1 MSKNNP
7 YWLDLQEYPFEN
19 KYLNIQ
25 GVDLHYID
33 EGKGD
38 VLLFVHGTPSW
49 SFDYRKMIKP
59 LSKNYRCVALDHIG
73 FGLSDKPKNYNYSPQ
88 HHSQN
93 LKILIEHL
101 ALKNIT
107 FIVHDFGGVIGFDYA
122 LKNAENIK
130 KIVVLNSWLWDSSN
144 DKAYQKLRP
153 ILKSPLL
160 PFLYLYLNFSPKFL
174 IPQSFANKKRLSP
187 KIHQQYILPFS
198 SKNERRGMLAFA
210 YSLLNDQQ
218 WFESLWKEIS
228 VLKNKPILFIWGM
241 KDSFVTPNYLKKF
254 ASAFHQSSILE
265 IEDCGHFPQ
274 EEQPEI
280 VLARLEKFLLLNN

>member
-1 MSKNNP
+1 MTKNTP
-7 YWLDLQEYPFEN
+7 QWLDKQEYPFTN
-19 KYLNIQ
+19 KYLSIQ
-25 GVDLHYID
+25 GFNLHYID

-49 SFDYRKMIKP
+49 SFDYRHIIKV

-73 FGLSDKPKNYNYSPQ
+73 FGLSDKPKNYDYSVQ
-88 HHSQN
+88 HHAEN
-93 LKILIEHL
+93 LKILIESL

-107 FIVHDFGGVIGFDYA
+107 LIVHDFGGVIGFDYA
-122 LKNAENIK
+122 LKHPENIK
-130 KIVVLNSWLWDSSN
+130 KLVVLNSWLWDSSE
-144 DKAYQKLRP
+144 DKSYQKLKP

-160 PFLYLYLNFSPKFL
+160 PFLYLYLNFSPKLL
-174 IPQSFANKKRLSP
+174 IPKSFVNKKRLTK

-198 SKNERRGMLAFA
+198 SKDERRGTLGFA

-218 WFESLWKEIS
+218 WFESLWKKIS
-228 VLKNKPILFIWGM
+228 LLKNKPILLIWGM
-241 KDSFVTPNYLKKF
+241 KDSFITPSYLKKF
-254 ASAFHQSSILE
+254 ASGFENPAILE

-280 VLARLEKFLLLNN
+280 VLSVLQRFLE